1 MTTKDLAEFF
11 INRKNLQFMQSG
23 IGKSLML
30 DKVFMD

>member
-1 MTTKDLAEFF
+1 VTTKDFAEFLS
-11 INRKNLQFMQSG
+11 IEKNLQFMQSG